1 MPTRIITIE
10 REYGSGG
17 ALIAEK
23 LAARLNWKLWDTA
36 LTAEIARLAQVI
48 PEAVERCD
56 EKLDPWLYRLAKIF
70 ARGSYERSLPVE
82 DVGAFDTDRMVML
95 VTHVIEEAASQG
107 NCIVVGRGA
116 PYILRDRPDV
126 FHVFIYAAED
136 AKIRL
141 LQEMGKSEEEAI
153 ELVHTIDRDRAAFVK
168 QYFGKDWPTRYLYHL
183 WVNAGMG
190 LDAAVEIILQGMAI
204 RDHSA
209 AR

>member
-23 LAARLNWKLWDTA
+23 LAGRLNWRLWDTA
-36 LTAEIARLAQVI
+36 LTAEIARLAQVTS
-48 PEAVERCD
+48 EAVERRD
-56 EKLDPWLYRLAKIF
+56 EKLDPWLYRLAKVF
-70 ARGSYERSLPVE
+70 ARGSYERSLSVE
-82 DVGAFDTDRMVML
+82 GLGAFDTDRMVKL
-95 VTHVIEEAASQG
+95 VTQVIEEAASLG

-126 FHVFIYAAED
+126 FHVFIYAAQD
-136 AKIRL
+136 AKVRL
-141 LQEMGKSEEEAI
+141 LRELGKTEEEAI

-168 QYFGKDWPTRYLYHL
+168 QYFGKDWPARCLYHL

-190 LDAAVEIILQGMAI
+190 VDAAVEIILQGMAI
-204 RDHSA
+204 RDHFASQ
-209 AR
+209 

>member
-23 LAARLNWKLWDTA
+23 LAARLNWQLWDTA
-36 LTAEIARLAQVI
+36 LTAEIARLAQVA
-48 PEAVERCD
+48 PEAVERRD
-56 EKLDPWLYRLAKIF
+56 EKLDPWLYRLAKVF
-70 ARGSYERSLPVE
+70 ARGSYERSLPV
-82 DVGAFDTDRMVML
+82 DSLGAFDTDRMVKL
-95 VTHVIEEAASQG
+95 VTRVIEEAASRG

-136 AKIRL
+136 VKVHL
-141 LQEMGKSEEEAI
+141 LRELGKSEEEAI
-153 ELVHTIDRDRAAFVK
+153 ELVNTIDRDRAAFVK
-168 QYFGKDWPTRYLYHL
+168 QYFGKTWPTRYLYHL

-190 LDAAVEIILQGMAI
+190 LDAAVEIILQSMAI
-204 RDHSA
+204 RDHFSA
-209 AR
+209 S